1 MYEHI
6 SQTSHYPLAKYYY
19 CKQTSKIILSDFRA
33 SPSEQYVQ
41 ISYRKITQSYIFSQ
55 YTIELSW
62 VQLNELPWHLKFD
75 QNIRGCHKW
84 TCHPHSNFMCYLL
97 RSRTKSTKEVDPRS
111 LYILQIPPCYDPSK
125 HITCIEQTKSPAY
138 PVLRTNDFTIWTTLN
153 PNATSLNS

>member
-1 MYEHI
+1 MKHKINEAHILKKLSCVRGYEHI

-62 VQLNELPWHLKFD
+62 VEFSWMSCPDTWNLTKISVVATNGHVTHTATSCVIYYEAEPNQLK
-75 QNIRGCHKW
+75 
-84 TCHPHSNFMCYLL
+84 
-97 RSRTKSTKEVDPRS
+97 RS
-111 LYILQIPPCYDPSK
+111 ILDPS
-125 HITCIEQTKSPAY
+125 TFSKSHLVMTHPS
-138 PVLRTNDFTIWTTLN
+138 TL
-153 PNATSLNS
+153 LV